1 MSAPTV
7 QAPTFPLSPTELGKW
22 SRFAIKG
29 GIGHAVAK
37 EDRIAE
43 GMDQLMFIQGDE
55 LVVLIDLGKGE
66 YVVSPALSPSPSS
79 TPAVASRLEPAPRA
93 SAQKMLKQTTD

>member
-29 GIGHAVAK
+29 GIGRAVAK

-66 YVVSPALSPSPSS
+66 YIVSPGLGAFSEQQ
-79 TPAVASRLEPAPRA
+79 ANSRVSARA
-93 SAQKMLKQTTD
+93 RSARLGSENVETDY

>member
-1 MSAPTV
+1 MSTPTV
-7 QAPTFPLSPTELGKW
+7 QAPAFPLSPAELGKW

-29 GIGHAVAK
+29 GIGHATAK

-43 GMDQLMFIQGDE
+43 GTDELMFMEGDE

-66 YVVSPALSPSPSS
+66 YIVSPALGHSPGQLGEARLG
-79 TPAVASRLEPAPRA
+79 PARTRLQA
-93 SAQKMLKQTTD
+93 